1 MKNTFLFLVAFL
13 LSLNSYSQYVVT
25 RTDTIFGKVIT
36 GEFIL
41 GKLILKMRLTD
52 TMNLKSTYDI
62 DINNILAM
70 NLIDPNLLIGEN
82 NIKLIDYI
90 NEINAQRN
98 HTLNNTVGKEL
109 IKYGK
114 LNNIASGLEV
124 VGYVVTGVGGV
135 TLNPPIM
142 IVGGVVYLISWI
154 VRTSSYKHVKE
165 AGKISDGYYK
175 NSMKPIQIIQ

>member
-1 MKNTFLFLVAFL
+1 MKKTFLFLVAFL
-13 LSLNSYSQYVVT
+13 LSFNSFSQYVVT
-25 RTDTIFGKVIT
+25 RTDTIFGKVIS

-41 GKLILKMRLTD
+41 GKLQLKIRLTD
-52 TMNLKSTYDI
+52 TMNLKSTYDL

-98 HTLNNTVGKEL
+98 HTLNNTIGKEL

-124 VGYVVTGVGGV
+124 VGYVTTGVGGV
-135 TLNPPIM
+135 TFNPPIM

-154 VRTSSYKHVKE
+154 VRTSSYKHVIE

-175 NSMKPIQIIQ
+175 NAKKPIQIIQ

>member
-1 MKNTFLFLVAFL
+1 
-13 LSLNSYSQYVVT
+13 
-25 RTDTIFGKVIT
+25 
-36 GEFIL
+36 
-41 GKLILKMRLTD
+41 
-52 TMNLKSTYDI
+52 MNLKSTYDI

-82 NIKLIDYI
+82 NIKLIDY
-90 NEINAQRN
+90 INAQRN

-135 TLNPPIM
+135 TLI
-142 IVGGVVYLISWI
+142 
-154 VRTSSYKHVKE
+154 R
-165 AGKISDGYYK
+165 
-175 NSMKPIQIIQ
+175 Q